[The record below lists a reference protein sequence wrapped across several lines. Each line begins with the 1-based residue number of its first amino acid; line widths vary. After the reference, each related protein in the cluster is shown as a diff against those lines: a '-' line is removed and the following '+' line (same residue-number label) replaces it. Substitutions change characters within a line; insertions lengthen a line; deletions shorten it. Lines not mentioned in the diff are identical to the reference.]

1 MSAQGSSPRG
11 RGKPFQAHPRTPIQ
25 RLIPAWAGKTA
36 LSALT
41 CAVGSAHPRVGGENP
56 VASGLRRTTFGS
68 SPRGRGKR
76 RRHRRR
82 GGARGL
88 IPAWA
93 GKTSKQPREHNQP
106 LAHPRVGGENR
117 PSATAARKP
126 SGSSPRGRGKP
137 GCPPDVWY
145 RPGLIPAWAGKTRHE
160 RAAQESGGAHPRV
173 GGENGGDV
181 VGFGAVG
188 GSSPRG
194 RGKQDIAAARE
205 RGQGLIPAWAG
216 KTHLQ
221 VVRRPLRGAHPRVG
235 GENGM
240 GGMTRRTR
248 LGSSP
253 RGRGKPCVLLP
264 DRSIERL
271 IPAWAGKTPGRA
283 GGYAGFPAHPRV
295 GGENS
300 LSQVTSN
307 LKVGSSPRGR
317 GKLVHVPGVRWPRRL
332 IPAWAGK
339 TGSPDESS

>member
-1 MSAQGSSPRG
+1 MGGENASINRLEMSAQGSSPRG

-145 RPGLIPAWAGKTRHE
+145 RPGLIPAWAGKTSSPGAWSRPA
-160 RAAQESGGAHPRV
+160 RAHPRV
-173 GGENGGDV
+173 GGENV
-181 VGFGAVG
+181 VATSGMAWAI

-194 RGKQDIAAARE
+194 RGKHARCPAGPV
-205 RGQGLIPAWAG
+205 RTGLIPAWAG
-216 KTHLQ
+216 KTS
-221 VVRRPLRGAHPRVG
+221 RPAPARAARGAHPRVG
-235 GENGM
+235 GEN
-240 GGMTRRTR
+240 TIADAVAA
-248 LGSSP
+248 LSQGSSP
-253 RGRGKPCVLLP
+253 RGRGKLP
-264 DRSIERL
+264 PSPPLPRNLRL
-271 IPAWAGKTPGRA
+271 IPAWAGKTSRPPVA
-283 GGYAGFPAHPRV
+283 
-295 GGENS
+295 S
-300 LSQVTSN
+300 
-307 LKVGSSPRGR
+307 
-317 GKLVHVPGVRWPRRL
+317 
-332 IPAWAGK
+332 
-339 TGSPDESS
+339 